1 MLKCQELEKVI
12 RMFND
17 KSEAAKNARVS
28 VELPNGSLWD
38 LGEIFLA
45 TNKIRNFVIFS
56 PHQISFHSRHPQ
68 NRRGLVKHLG
78 HGCLKLVPGSMLAC
92 LLDEGFA
99 CLSVDRARWSTVL
112 ESLLAC

>member
-1 MLKCQELEKVI
+1 MGEVMLKCQELEKVI

-45 TNKIRNFVIFS
+45 TNKIIGSRETHRIVIRINKEIAS
-56 PHQISFHSRHPQ
+56 PGEIET
-68 NRRGLVKHLG
+68 
-78 HGCLKLVPGSMLAC
+78 KL
-92 LLDEGFA
+92 
-99 CLSVDRARWSTVL
+99 
-112 ESLLAC
+112 

>member
-1 MLKCQELEKVI
+1 MIKCQELEKVI

-45 TNKIRNFVIFS
+45 TNKIIGSRETHRIVIRINREIAS
-56 PHQISFHSRHPQ
+56 PGEIET
-68 NRRGLVKHLG
+68 
-78 HGCLKLVPGSMLAC
+78 KL
-92 LLDEGFA
+92 
-99 CLSVDRARWSTVL
+99 
-112 ESLLAC
+112 